1 MKSLSTDT
9 RNSIVQM
16 TSNGVSSRKIA
27 AQLNISHTS
36 VNRIRK
42 KVIPDVPKPASGR
55 PAKLTATDKRGLVR
69 MITSGKADNA
79 VQITRELKN
88 GTNIGVGT
96 STVRRVLKEAGLTAV
111 VKQKKPRLLPRH
123 IRQRLDFAL
132 RHQHW
137 TVEDW
142 KRVIWSDETK
152 INRLG
157 SDGRDY
163 VWKKPGS
170 AITEQHIKGTVK
182 FGGGSLMLWG
192 CMTAQGVGYAARI
205 DGRMDAQLY
214 TEILDDDF
222 IKTLGDYELGV
233 DEIIFQQDN
242 DPKHTSRIARKWFE
256 DNGVEVLEWPAQ
268 SPDLNPIEHLWQHL
282 KRQLAT
288 YETEPAS
295 IYELWKR
302 VEVEWYNIPVQV
314 CIDLIESMPRRVT
327 AVLEAKG
334 GYTKY

>member
-1 MKSLSTDT
+1 
-9 RNSIVQM
+9 
-16 TSNGVSSRKIA
+16 
-27 AQLNISHTS
+27 
-36 VNRIRK
+36 
-42 KVIPDVPKPASGR
+42 
-55 PAKLTATDKRGLVR
+55 
-69 MITSGKADNA
+69 
-79 VQITRELKN
+79 
-88 GTNIGVGT
+88 
-96 STVRRVLKEAGLTAV
+96 VRRALKEAGLTAV

-132 RHQHW
+132 RYKHW

-157 SDGRDY
+157 SDGREY
-163 VWKKPGS
+163 VWKKSGS

-214 TEILDDDF
+214 TEILGDDF
-222 IKTLGDYELGV
+222 IKTLRDYKLDV

-256 DNGVEVLEWPAQ
+256 DNGVEMLEWPAQ

-288 YETEPAS
+288 YDTEPVS

-302 VEVEWYNIPVQV
+302 VEIEWYNIPVQV
-314 CIDLIESMPRRVT
+314 CINLIESMPRRIVS
-327 AVLEAKG
+327 VLKAKG
-334 GYTKY
+334 KGGIHKVLDKLSC